1 MVPLEAKAIEVGIF
15 LRRASG
21 IRLFESEL
29 SYAESLKIKKV
40 RIIPK
45 GVDTNLFIPRDSTDN
60 LKIRFLFVA
69 LLEPRK
75 GLDILLDSRNMS
87 DVRDMAELHIVG
99 DGRISYI
106 VRNQIDKSIVY
117 QGPIYDEELAS
128 VYRNIEV
135 FIFPIE
141 WNAQPTVIVEGLAS
155 GFYTLCSDYTNGV
168 YDDFEQLGFLR
179 FIRNDAE
186 NFSAAIK
193 ETVSQWK
200 EDFERRKSVHSYVE
214 ENRSQSKELEMILSF
229 VSELYDNS
237 RADTRKKVNEL

>member
-60 LKIRFLFVA
+60 PKIRFLFVA

-117 QGPIYDEELAS
+117 QGPIYDEELAN
-128 VYRNIEV
+128 V
-135 FIFPIE
+135 
-141 WNAQPTVIVEGLAS
+141 
-155 GFYTLCSDYTNGV
+155 
-168 YDDFEQLGFLR
+168 
-179 FIRNDAE
+179 
-186 NFSAAIK
+186 
-193 ETVSQWK
+193 
-200 EDFERRKSVHSYVE
+200 
-214 ENRSQSKELEMILSF
+214 
-229 VSELYDNS
+229 
-237 RADTRKKVNEL
+237 